1 MQNKVDGIV
10 SRVPADDSKCRRC
23 TLHAA
28 KRLTRG
34 CTFHFLCPFYCWLF
48 LVLFSLF
55 EFFRPFR
62 PFQSEKNRPKSISGR
77 CEPTYLSARRG
88 LFIELKG
95 FFTPFSLLF
104 FSAFQHLFMKKKEA
118 RSETFRCLLNA
129 LVQPPT
135 WRPSTPGGKITR
147 KIQSNE
153 NNSVLFERTYLV
165 TSWKIDQ
172 ANDSSTRFQALPFL

>member
-1 MQNKVDGIV
+1 MRTDV
-10 SRVPADDSKCRRC
+10 SVC
-23 TLHAA
+23 
-28 KRLTRG
+28 
-34 CTFHFLCPFYCWLF
+34 
-48 LVLFSLF
+48 
-55 EFFRPFR
+55 
-62 PFQSEKNRPKSISGR
+62 
-77 CEPTYLSARRG
+77 SARAFYRIEG
-88 LFIELKG
+88 LFHAVFAVV
-95 FFTPFSLLF
+95 FFCLSTFI
-104 FSAFQHLFMKKKEA
+104 HEKKEA

-165 TSWKIDQ
+165 TLWKIGQ